1 MTLFGF
7 YLHNIIIAKIYA
19 ATEKEARKRVHD
31 KLLAEF
37 DFDDKHI
44 PYLIKHLV
52 QRWGWPEWYIKA
64 QQEVHY
70 HAIIN
75 YQCC

>member
-7 YLHNIIIAKIYA
+7 YLDGIIVAKIYA
-19 ATEKEARKRVHD
+19 ATEKEAREKIHEQ
-31 KLLAEF
+31 LFAEF
-37 DFDDKHI
+37 DFDDSHL
-44 PYLIKHLV
+44 PYLIECFE